1 MVRIFY
7 VSIANHGELER
18 SLGVSQ
24 TQPENQ
30 SYPYIYQIIRCAA
43 GFAQSWKF
51 IDNHGHHL
59 TSCHWTHLPMFQKS
73 TNHLPVRKRA
83 QDRTLSG
90 LWPLKTLGRGPFR
103 TKKCNFSVSE
113 NYWIHMASYH
123 YVLPLLILIVYP
135 LFLMFCPI
143 EIATVCWPI
152 LGRHLNHIQPNV
164 SLLLMV
170 NYLLLSC
177 CREISFVSLAPRWTR
192 KLFID
197 WLH

>member
-1 MVRIFY
+1 MSDAPLPSYVILFHGTVGVSIVCSLAHLGTEFSPKMVRIFY
-7 VSIANHGELER
+7 GSIANHGELER

-30 SYPYIYQIIRCAA
+30 SYPYISQIIRCAA

-83 QDRTLSG
+83 QDRTLCG

-103 TKKCNFSVSE
+103 TKSVTSGCLKIIE
-113 NYWIHMASYH
+113 FIWR
-123 YVLPLLILIVYP
+123 LII
-135 LFLMFCPI
+135 MFCH
-143 EIATVCWPI
+143 C
-152 LGRHLNHIQPNV
+152 
-164 SLLLMV
+164 
-170 NYLLLSC
+170 LS
-177 CREISFVSLAPRWTR
+177 
-192 KLFID
+192 
-197 WLH
+197 WLSTHCF